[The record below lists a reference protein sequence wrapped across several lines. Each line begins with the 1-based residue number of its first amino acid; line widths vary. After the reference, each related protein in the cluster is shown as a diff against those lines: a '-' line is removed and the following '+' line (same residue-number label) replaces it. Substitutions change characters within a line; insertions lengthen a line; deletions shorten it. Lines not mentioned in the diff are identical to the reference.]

1 MRAVLC
7 RNLGPIDGPRV
18 EDIGPLPLAPG
29 SVRIEVHAAGISF
42 ANLLVIQGKHQNK
55 PPLPFVPGTEVGGI
69 VTEVD
74 ADAAGGL
81 KLGDRVCAGL
91 SHGGFAE
98 QVVVPA
104 ETVFRIPDATD
115 FAAATQFPTI
125 YATAYA
131 ALAWRAA
138 LKPSE
143 VLLVHGAAGASGLAA
158 VEIGKAL
165 GATVIAT
172 AGAADKLD
180 VVRAHGA
187 DHAIDYRKDDFRAGV
202 LDITGG
208 RGADVIFDP
217 VGGDVFD
224 ASLRCI
230 APLGRILPIGFASG
244 RIPQIPA
251 NLVLVKNI
259 SVLGLYWGFYMAWGK
274 SQADAA
280 LRAEVRGL
288 FAEMFRLYEAG
299 ALRPVTDSVLPLA
312 EFVAGLRRV
321 ESRGVI
327 GKVVLDPRR

>member
-1 MRAVLC
+1 VRAVLC
-7 RNLGPIDGPRV
+7 GAFGAIDTPKV
-18 EDIGPLPLAPG
+18 EEIPAPPLVPG
-29 SVRIEVHAAGISF
+29 GVRIAVHAAGVSF

-55 PPLPFVPGTEVGGI
+55 PPLPFVPGTEIAGI
-69 VTEVD
+69 VTEIA
-74 ADAAGGL
+74 ADAVGGL
-81 KLGDRVCAGL
+81 RVGDRVSAGL

-98 QVVVPA
+98 EAVVPA
-104 ETVFRIPDATD
+104 ENVFRIPDAMD

-138 LKPSE
+138 LKPGE

-172 AGAADKLD
+172 AGSADKLA
-180 VVRAHGA
+180 VARQHGA
-187 DHAIDYRKDDFRAGV
+187 AHAIDYRKDDFRAAV

-244 RIPQIPA
+244 RIPMIPA

-259 SVLGLYWGFYMAWGK
+259 SVIGLYWGFYMAWGK

-280 LRAEVRGL
+280 LRTEVRGL
-288 FAEMFRLYEAG
+288 FAELFRLFEAG

-312 EFVAGLRRV
+312 DFAAGLRRV